1 MGYIDNELGLTAQ
14 HSNATHE
21 SFSSLS
27 AGKISAEYSTCRLGC
42 NIKHPTSRKKR
53 KACFKV
59 CIGTRDKQMA
69 QLAAMQ
75 AEAEE
80 IGLGIDTDEMETST
94 AGEGQGEGEGVN
106 LQTKEFKTKTAG
118 ISAKNVAIGLAVLAV
133 VGGAVYFIR
142 KRN

>member
-14 HSNATHE
+14 HSAATHE

-94 AGEGQGEGEGVN
+94 AGAGAGVN

>member
-1 MGYIDNELGLTAQ
+1 MGYIDNELGLSGQ

-21 SFSSLS
+21 SFSNLS

-80 IGLGIDTDEMETST
+80 IGLGIDTDEIETST
-94 AGEGQGEGEGVN
+94 AGAGAGAGAN